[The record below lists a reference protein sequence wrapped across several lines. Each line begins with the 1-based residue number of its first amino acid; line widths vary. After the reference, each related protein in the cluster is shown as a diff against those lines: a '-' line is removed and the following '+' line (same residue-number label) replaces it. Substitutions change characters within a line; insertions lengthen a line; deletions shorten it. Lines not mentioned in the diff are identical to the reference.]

1 MIREER
7 NQPIYSQ
14 NPRLMGCDR
23 KGSFHGIH
31 VSMPLHSRDYVT
43 NQSYTSGCSRVKA
56 ELNDAYN
63 YTSNPA
69 SILSIHPAIAK
80 AWVTFSGVSGEV
92 FEGFNVLGVY
102 KRSIGSYLISFIIP
116 MASTTYVPIII
127 AEGFNVQAAPTSLKT
142 HTLEIGTKTLES
154 NAKVSAYDSQTVH
167 AVVFG
172 SLHPS
177 YL

>member
-7 NQPIYSQ
+7 NQPIHSQ

-23 KGSFHGIH
+23 KGRFHGIY
-31 VSMPLHSRDYVT
+31 VSMPFHSRDYVK
-43 NQSYTSGCSRVKA
+43 NQSYTSGCSRVKQ
-56 ELNDAYN
+56 ELNDAY
-63 YTSNPA
+63 YTNPA

-80 AWVTFSGVSGEV
+80 AWVTFSGISGEI
-92 FEGFNVLGVY
+92 FEGFNILAVY
-102 KRSIGSYLISFIIP
+102 KRTTGSYLISFIIP
-116 MASTTYVPIII
+116 MASTTYVPIVI

-142 HTLEIGTKTLES
+142 HTLEIGTKILES

-172 SLHPS
+172 SLHPA
-177 YL
+177 YI